1 MNLQTENTALSA
13 GPFVLLLCTAC
24 VKLPSVQHTARV
36 RAAVGPRGWDGETTA
51 LLPPFRPSSVG
62 GKVALSCTM
71 NLFSV
76 STKINTYIRT
86 TSKIPTF
93 PFVLF
98 LGKEKIE
105 LLFFCLFGKRDKLS
119 PLYEVLCCPLDSEI
133 FPLLYLASRKW
144 LTAKAVL
151 SGLVQPAEDSTVLP
165 GPSLWAE
172 ATGPQLNTDSV
183 AKGSNSPFLEE
194 EDPPFSLATLPL
206 PNNTTSPQTLKTLN
220 WHGYIIKPH
229 LLQVGK
235 GIKVDTG

>member
-105 LLFFCLFGKRDKLS
+105 LLFVCLEK
-119 PLYEVLCCPLDSEI
+119 E
-133 FPLLYLASRKW
+133 
-144 LTAKAVL
+144 T
-151 SGLVQPAEDSTVLP
+151 
-165 GPSLWAE
+165 
-172 ATGPQLNTDSV
+172 N
-183 AKGSNSPFLEE
+183 
-194 EDPPFSLATLPL
+194 
-206 PNNTTSPQTLKTLN
+206 
-220 WHGYIIKPH
+220 
-229 LLQVGK
+229 
-235 GIKVDTG
+235 